1 VRLQGKKT
9 LSTPV
14 DAAGR
19 FLPMAPTRV
28 AGGFRAR
35 QVAISVSCRSARDW
49 WQKAGRLDIC
59 RNLPRSTGGTLEV
72 VFATH
77 FVPLGTPPVLFDLGD
92 SPIDITRLVF
102 APSRWLSEAVVEI
115 WSAS

>member
-1 VRLQGKKT
+1 VKLQRKTT

-14 DAAGR
+14 DVAGR
-19 FLPMAPTRV
+19 FRPMAPARV

-92 SPIDITRLVF
+92 RAIDITRLVF
-102 APSRWLSEAVVEI
+102 APSRWLPEAIVEI
-115 WSAS
+115 WSVS